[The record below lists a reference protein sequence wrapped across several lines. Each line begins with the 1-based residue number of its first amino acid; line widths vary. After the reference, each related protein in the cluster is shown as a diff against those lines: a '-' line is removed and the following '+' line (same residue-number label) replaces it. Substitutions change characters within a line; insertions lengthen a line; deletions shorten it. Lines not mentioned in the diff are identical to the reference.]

1 MTTSASAVLKTPC
14 MYLSK
19 GSLTQYRKYCES
31 KSKGEPCWEFAIKS
45 QTVVLWCSP
54 GHIQDIEDN
63 PLSTLKTPMCSV
75 HTRGGTREHAW
86 VHKIFTLCAL
96 RSVWYLMLMLSKH
109 YVDPAKSPADK
120 AAGAQWA
127 DHRGR
132 ILSIQGFAG
141 SPSHWSVFFYLLSVC
156 FLSTSGQSLSEFL
169 SIQGFARSP
178 SQ

>member
-1 MTTSASAVLKTPC
+1 
-14 MYLSK
+14 
-19 GSLTQYRKYCES
+19 
-31 KSKGEPCWEFAIKS
+31 
-45 QTVVLWCSP
+45 
-54 GHIQDIEDN
+54 
-63 PLSTLKTPMCSV
+63 MCSV

-156 FLSTSGQSLSEFL
+156 FLSTSGQSSSKLLSIQGFAGSPSHWSVFFYLLSVCFLSTSGQSLSEFL